1 MSYIGNPLSTSAFLT
16 DSFSGTGSQ
25 TAFTLSAAPA
35 NTASILVAISGVLQ
49 DPTTYSLVGTTL
61 NFSAAPPSATGNI
74 SVRYLGIPAAGVVNT
89 AYRTVTEYTATSNQT
104 TFTPPSYTVGFINV
118 FRNGIMLGS
127 ADYTANN
134 GTTVVLASGATA
146 GDLIAVESF
155 YVASFVNA
163 IQATPGAVN
172 AGYLANGA
180 ALSNLGSAQ
189 LASAN
194 MPAGSVLQ
202 VVSTTKTNTF
212 STGATSFTDV
222 TGLSVSITPTKATS
236 KILIFCTIP
245 CSHASFAIA
254 RFNLVRGSTNIC
266 QPLSASGLG
275 SSKTAYY
282 QNNDLGAAADLH
294 FLDSPATTSSTTYKI
309 QCCTNGGTMFVGQR
323 ASGDMD
329 MPSTITVMEIA
340 Q

>member
-49 DPTTYSLVGTTL
+49 DPSTYSLVGTTL

-89 AYRTVTEYTATSNQT
+89 AYRTVTEYTATTNQT

-118 FRNGIMLGS
+118 FRNGVLLGS

-146 GDLIAVESF
+146 GDLIAIESF

-172 AGYLANGA
+172 AGYLASGA
-180 ALSNLGSAQ
+180 ALSNLGTSQ

-202 VVSTTKTNTF
+202 VVRATYSANITTSSTTLATTN
-212 STGATSFTDV
+212 V
-222 TGLSVSITPTKATS
+222 TASITPKFTTS
-236 KILIFCTIP
+236 KILALISMNGCYNSSSSNWVQFEM
-245 CSHASFAIA
+245 FK
-254 RFNLVRGSTNIC
+254 NGSSISYLDEILLNG
-266 QPLSASGLG
+266 LGGGNASAS
-275 SSKTAYY
+275 Y
-282 QNNDLGAAADLH
+282 QY
-294 FLDSPATTSSTTYKI
+294 LDSPATTSTTTYAI
-309 QCCTNGGTMFVGQR
+309 YWRSGNGSVIGLNNYANGNNR
-323 ASGDMD
+323 
-329 MPSTITVMEIA
+329 TISSITLMEIA
-340 Q
+340 A